1 MKLIDQY
8 EKDGNSIQVD
18 SLLTTNDAVIDI
30 KQIFIL
36 GNNVYVSFDME
47 HERILITET
56 ADVFIQKNKEFLKTL
71 TKKAYSKIDSCKCDS
86 CQ

>member
-1 MKLIDQY
+1 MKLIEQY
-8 EKDGNSIQVD
+8 EKEENILQVD

-36 GNNVYVSFDME
+36 GNIVYVNYDKE
-47 HERILITET
+47 HDRVLITEA

-71 TKKAYSKIDSCKCDS
+71 TKKTYSKINSCKCDS

>member
-8 EKDGNSIQVD
+8 EKEGNRIQVD

-56 ADVFIQKNKEFLKTL
+56 ADVFIQKNREFLKTL
-71 TKKAYSKIDSCKCDS
+71 TKKTYSKINSCKCDS

>member
-1 MKLIDQY
+1 MKLIEQY
-8 EKDGNSIQVD
+8 EKEGNILQVD

-36 GNNVYVSFDME
+36 GNIVYVNYDKE
-47 HERILITET
+47 HDRVLITEA

-71 TKKAYSKIDSCKCDS
+71 TKKTDSKINSCKCDS